1 MKIRT
6 KLFIFIPILVILL
19 NLVSFF
25 VFENGKKVQESYNLM
40 INKIFLYKQI
50 SSETQENLSLV
61 SSYIINPQP
70 KNYRSILQ
78 HKSNL
83 QKLKKELLTHNATKN
98 NQLVLENF
106 THMID
111 SFLELESSIT
121 DNLVSQNFSS
131 YTDQYRDIEKISG
144 FIREDSQNLVDLEL
158 SNYQPIFRKIIANTQ
173 SMNQLGVQ
181 LFVITTIISIVF
193 AIWLSRSIV
202 IPINRL
208 VYMAKQIGK
217 GNFNVDPPTLY
228 RNNEIG
234 ILGKILNE
242 MSKNLSNLMIKNIEI
257 VEKDRLV
264 KELELKAL
272 QSQINPHF
280 LFNTLNVISKLAYIE
295 GAEQTS
301 DLTVSTSN
309 LLRYNLRKLDEPVT
323 LLEEVRNAEEY
334 FSIQKARFRDRV
346 RFELNIDESCL
357 GNKVPC
363 LTLQPLLEN
372 AFIHGIEGMEQGAVI
387 GITIKNHEKYIV
399 IEIYDNGAG
408 MKEETREAL
417 LTSSMPIISQKSST
431 GLGTTNVFKR
441 WRLFYGEED
450 TVDIKSEINKGTTI
464 LLKLPVSSKI

>member
-83 QKLKKELLTHNATKN
+83 KRLKKELLTHNATKN

-111 SFLELESSIT
+111 SFLQLESSIT

-234 ILGKILNE
+234 ILGKILDE
-242 MSKNLSNLMIKNIEI
+242 MSKNLSNLMMKNIEI

-323 LLEEVRNAEEY
+323 LLDEVRNAEEY

-346 RFELNIDESCL
+346 SFELNIEESCL

-387 GITIKNHEKYIV
+387 GITIKNHEKYIY

-450 TVDIKSEINKGTTI
+450 IVDIKSEINKGTTI
-464 LLKLPVSSKI
+464 ILKLPVSSKF